1 MQGERVNNV
10 KGAWGVSPI
19 DAASPQI
26 SLLLSSAVNWHRV
39 RVDRFQE
46 DCERPAAS
54 DASALSPSLAG
65 DLAPSWPAGT
75 AALLQESRA
84 AFRLP
89 TWRGPSESPW
99 VPLPGKWQFVQWGCP
114 VVPQGK
120 TSVGCCS
127 PKSPCCKLCRQFIPP
142 EDMVAGGCQPLLTWG
157 YTSKFLPLPIGRGKE

>member
-1 MQGERVNNV
+1 MQH
-10 KGAWGVSPI
+10 P
-19 DAASPQI
+19 PQI

-65 DLAPSWPAGT
+65 DLAPSCAAGT

-84 AFRLP
+84 AFRTP
-89 TWRGPSESPW
+89 AWRGPSKSPW
-99 VPLPGKWQFVQWGCP
+99 VPLPGEGLFVQWGCP

-120 TSVGCCS
+120 TSMGRFS

-142 EDMVAGGCQPLLTWG
+142 KDMVAGGCRPLLASG
-157 YTSKFLPLPIGRGKE
+157 YAFKFFPPPNRERKE